1 MRILAFAASLRKESF
16 NRKLA
21 LLASRRLEGHGAQ
34 IDWADFSEFD
44 MPLFN
49 GDEQAAHG
57 LPPGARALA
66 SRLEAADALLLAS
79 PEYNY
84 SIAGPL
90 KNAIDW
96 VSRLRPMP
104 WRGKPTY
111 LLSASISTIG
121 GHRGLWQTR
130 IPLEACGA
138 LVFPNMFGLAL
149 AQYAFAEDGGLLD
162 KELEKKLDEEM
173 AGFLLYARALLP
185 AAQIKGIATTE
196 QKELN
201 AALEAETAIQPG

>member
-1 MRILAFAASLRKESF
+1 MRILAFAASLRKESL

-21 LLASRRLEGHGAQ
+21 LLAARRLEGHGAR
-34 IDWADFSEFD
+34 IDWAEFREFD
-44 MPLFN
+44 MPLFD
-49 GDEQAAHG
+49 GDEQTAHG
-57 LPPGARALA
+57 LPPGARELA
-66 SRLEAADALLLAS
+66 TRLEAADALLLAA

-104 WRGKPTY
+104 WRGKPIY

-130 IPLEACGA
+130 IPLEACGG

-149 AQYAFAEDGGLLD
+149 AQYAFADDGSLID
-162 KELEKKLDEEM
+162 TQLERKLDEEM
-173 AGFLLYARALLP
+173 AGFLLYARALIP
-185 AAQIKGIATTE
+185 AAQVKGIATTE

-201 AALEAETAIQPG
+201 AALEAESSIQPG